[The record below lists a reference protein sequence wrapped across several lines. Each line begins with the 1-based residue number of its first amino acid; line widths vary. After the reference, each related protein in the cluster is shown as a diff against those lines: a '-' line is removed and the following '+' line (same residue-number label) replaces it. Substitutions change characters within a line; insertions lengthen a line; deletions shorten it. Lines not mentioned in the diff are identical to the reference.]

1 MVQKKGDIRQ
11 DINPHFIITMLG
23 QMQEMAV
30 DERVLNMYESPQALT
45 SEIINFFFYG
55 ILSRKED

>member
-1 MVQKKGDIRQ
+1 
-11 DINPHFIITMLG
+11 MLG